1 MSLLD
6 DFVSACEKNKVKYA
20 LVGAWALIQIT
31 RYRTTRDVDFAVLK
45 RDMLK
50 LKEALEEIGYFYIY
64 NPRLG
69 KHEFKHSERGDI
81 DVYTETIG
89 GASVENLVKRALTIA
104 FENRK
109 LRCVTPED
117 LILVKLASGRERDL
131 TDVSVVL
138 YNLVEKLDWEY
149 LNEEAKKLG
158 IRLRDGL
165 LKSVERLPITVVNP
179 PKVKKQLTR
188 KINDLC
194 NS

>member
-1 MSLLD
+1 
-6 DFVSACEKNKVKYA
+6 
-20 LVGAWALIQIT
+20 
-31 RYRTTRDVDFAVLK
+31 
-45 RDMLK
+45 ML
-50 LKEALEEIGYFYIY
+50 F
-64 NPRLG
+64 R
-69 KHEFKHSERGDI
+69 S
-81 DVYTETIG
+81 
-89 GASVENLVKRALTIA
+89 
-104 FENRK
+104 
-109 LRCVTPED
+109 TPED